1 MLAIPFAA
9 NGVIL
14 GHAVMGF
21 SLGFLSLMGM
31 VALTGVVVNDSLIL
45 VSFVN
50 DLRREGMPLYQALVR
65 AGELRLRPI
74 LLTTITTVA
83 GLTPLGFF
91 ASGQAKF
98 LSPMAISIIF
108 GLPVSTVLTLII
120 IPCSYA
126 IVEHW
131 RQTLR
136 GWIGLHQDV
145 FLREEKTAKLSTD
158 APNRLEPFQ
167 DTR

>member
-14 GHAVMGF
+14 GHTVMGM
-21 SLGFLSLMGM
+21 SMGILSMMGM
-31 VALTGVVVNDSLIL
+31 VALAGVVVNDSLLL

-50 DLRREGMPLYQALVR
+50 ELRRKGTVLHEALLR
-65 AGELRLRPI
+65 AGQLRLRPI
-74 LLTTITTVA
+74 LLTTITTAA

-98 LSPMAISIIF
+98 LAPMAISIIF
-108 GLPVSTVLTLII
+108 GLAVSTVLTLII

-126 IVEHW
+126 TVEDF
-131 RQTLR
+131 RQAIR
-136 GWIGLHQDV
+136 GWLGLRRDV
-145 FLREEKTAKLSTD
+145 FLKEIPEEKPKIQS
-158 APNRLEPFQ
+158 
-167 DTR
+167 